1 MTGRVLGIALGA
13 AFLASLMS
21 SPAEARGAACRTYV
35 KVPISMA
42 ISSAKAFAVLKNRVA
57 LQRNP
62 LRGELGPH
70 HYAYYPVFNPRCRYK
85 VAHRGGRRSLKR

>member
-1 MTGRVLGIALGA
+1 MTRRVLGIALGV
-13 AFLASLMS
+13 AFITSLMS
-21 SPAEARGAACRTYV
+21 SPAEARGYKCRTYV

-70 HYAYYPVFNPRCRYK
+70 HYAYYPVFNPRCRVK
-85 VAHRGGRRSLKR
+85 IAHQSRKSRRR

>member
-1 MTGRVLGIALGA
+1 MTRRLLGIALGV
-13 AFLASLMS
+13 AFIASLVS
-21 SPAEARGAACRTYV
+21 SPAEARGTKCRTYV

-42 ISSAKAFAVLKNRVA
+42 ITSAKAFAVLKNRVA

-70 HYAYYPVFNPRCRYK
+70 QYAYYPVFRPGCRTK
-85 VAHRGGRRSLKR
+85 FAHRSRRSVRR

>member
-1 MTGRVLGIALGA
+1 MTRRVLGIALGV
-13 AFLASLMS
+13 AFIASLMS
-21 SPAEARGAACRTYV
+21 SPVEAGGSKCRTYI

-42 ISSAKAFAVLKNRVA
+42 LSKAKAFAVLKNRVA

-70 HYAYYPVFNPRCRYK
+70 HYAYYPVFNPRCRTK
-85 VAHRGGRRSLKR
+85 FAHRSRRAVRR